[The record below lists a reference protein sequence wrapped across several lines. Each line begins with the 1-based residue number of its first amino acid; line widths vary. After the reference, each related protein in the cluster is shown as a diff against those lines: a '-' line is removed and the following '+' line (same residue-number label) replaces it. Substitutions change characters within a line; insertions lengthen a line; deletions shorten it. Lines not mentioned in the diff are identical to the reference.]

1 MLWDVWKSIQI
12 KKINCVLRIYKNVTI
27 KRNIVVNKNVFSKCI
42 SVRFIKNLDKSE
54 FVLFIKI
61 KNKSEFGLFINT
73 GSKSEFCTF
82 IKKWE

>member
-42 SVRFIKNLDKSE
+42 SVRFIKNLDNKRVC
-54 FVLFIKI
+54 FVY
-61 KNKSEFGLFINT
+61 KN
-73 GSKSEFCTF
+73 
-82 IKKWE
+82 